1 MSAMHLAEHIG
12 MTHILL
18 TQNSGNWLRTMIECS
33 LRLKR
38 PIPLAILVAFLC
50 SDNEAANLLGRYYQK
65 ESRLFF
71 NSKDKLIAK
80 SARDFIHKNHFCPS
94 GHNTVFNK
102 DFTMMDL
109 EIAFQEMD
117 FDKSPGM
124 DGIYGQML
132 VN

>member
-1 MSAMHLAEHIG
+1 MHLAEHIG

-50 SDNEAANLLGRYYQK
+50 SDNEAANLL
-65 ESRLFF
+65 
-71 NSKDKLIAK
+71 DKLIAK

-124 DGIYGQML
+124 DGIYGL
-132 VN
+132 S